1 MSQLLY
7 RPATLARALYAG
19 SQAARAAATDTDPD
33 AGGVGLALQPD
44 GSLRIYSA
52 AGESFSR
59 AYADPAPRTDTG
71 DEALLAV
78 LSLHGTQTLLA
89 RLAELD
95 DTYETV
101 ELRADAVGVYLV
113 RDLWVIFASAS
124 NKADTLSP
132 VDTLAVRP
140 RDMAG
145 PVPPST
151 PDGAVPDPLWGLHAG
166 LCLDLLT
173 GGPAMGPEDSLDAW
187 AVRERDDLLAW
198 HLGDWALGRTHAAHV
213 SPRG

>member
-1 MSQLLY
+1 M
-7 RPATLARALYAG
+7 
-19 SQAARAAATDTDPD
+19 
-33 AGGVGLALQPD
+33 
-44 GSLRIYSA
+44 
-52 AGESFSR
+52 
-59 AYADPAPRTDTG
+59 
-71 DEALLAV
+71 
-78 LSLHGTQTLLA
+78 
-89 RLAELD
+89 
-95 DTYETV
+95 
-101 ELRADAVGVYLV
+101 
-113 RDLWVIFASAS
+113 
-124 NKADTLSP
+124 
-132 VDTLAVRP
+132 DTLAVRP

-173 GGPAMGPEDSLDAW
+173 GRPAMGPEDSLDAW

>member
-59 AYADPAPRTDTG
+59 AYADPAPGTDTG

-101 ELRADAVGVYLV
+101 ELRADAVGIYLV

-151 PDGAVPDPLWGLHAG
+151 PGGAVPGPLWGLHAG

-198 HLGDWALGRTHAAHV
+198 HLGDWALGRTHARQM

>member
-19 SQAARAAATDTDPD
+19 SQAARAGATDTDPD
-33 AGGVGLALQPD
+33 AGGVGLVLQPD

-101 ELRADAVGVYLV
+101 ELRTDAVGIFPTRDAIVRLV
-113 RDLWVIFASAS
+113 
-124 NKADTLSP
+124 
-132 VDTLAVRP
+132 
-140 RDMAG
+140 
-145 PVPPST
+145 
-151 PDGAVPDPLWGLHAG
+151 GAVLAEQTDEWAEGRRYLGLEVLAR
-166 LCLDLLT
+166 CRVNIVPT
-173 GGPAMGPEDSLDAW
+173 TEPEIGA
-187 AVRERDDLLAW
+187 DDLP
-198 HLGDWALGRTHAAHV
+198 ALTA
-213 SPRG
+213 

>member
-33 AGGVGLALQPD
+33 AGGVGLVLQPD

-101 ELRADAVGVYLV
+101 ELRADAVGIYLV

-151 PDGAVPDPLWGLHAG
+151 PGGAVPGPCGGSTPACAWTCSRAG
-166 LCLDLLT
+166 RPWAPRTASTPGPSASATICWPGTWAT
-173 GGPAMGPEDSLDAW
+173 GRWAARTPA
-187 AVRERDDLLAW
+187 R
-198 HLGDWALGRTHAAHV
+198 
-213 SPRG
+213 